1 MRRGPSYLGQLDDPD
16 GCYEN
21 RVFVELLFAATLT
34 ASLSNPI
41 PSIPEGPQPIAS
53 PAIPLPPP
61 VPVPPPKLV
70 QPVQPR
76 PAGSVYSMSAE
87 PGAALRRYGLAT
99 TVAGVTLG
107 ISGVVAAYTD
117 RCGHDGARG
126 SDCASDTRNAVAMIL
141 GAASFGLITGGVV
154 AMSIGHVQGR
164 RARLELANFG
174 VALRGDGG
182 GLQLGGR
189 F

>member
-1 MRRGPSYLGQLDDPD
+1 
-16 GCYEN
+16 
-21 RVFVELLFAATLT
+21 VFVELLFTATLT

-41 PSIPEGPQPIAS
+41 PEGPQPIAQ
-53 PAIPLPPP
+53 PAPPRAASAYNQPP
-61 VPVPPPKLV
+61 VPAPPPPPKLV

-76 PAGSVYSMSAE
+76 PAGSVYSMAAE

-107 ISGVVAAYTD
+107 ISGVVAAYTNQ
-117 RCGHDGARG
+117 CGKDGARG
-126 SDCASDTRNAVAMIL
+126 SDCASDTRNAVAMAL
-141 GAASFGLITGGVV
+141 GVASFGLITGGVV

-164 RARLELANFG
+164 RARLELASFG

>member
-1 MRRGPSYLGQLDDPD
+1 MGP
-16 GCYEN
+16 CYEGW
-21 RVFVELLFAATLT
+21 VFVELLFTATLT
-34 ASLSNPI
+34 ASISNP
-41 PSIPEGPQPIAS
+41 IPEGPQPIAIS
-53 PAIPLPPP
+53 
-61 VPVPPPKLV
+61 VPTPPPPKLV
-70 QPVQPR
+70 PPVQPR
-76 PAGSVYSMSAE
+76 PAGSVYSMAAE

-107 ISGVVAAYTD
+107 ISGVVAAYTNQ
-117 RCGHDGARG
+117 CGKDGARG
-126 SDCASDTRNAVAMIL
+126 SDCASDTRNAVAMAL
-141 GAASFGLITGGVV
+141 GVASFGLITGGVV